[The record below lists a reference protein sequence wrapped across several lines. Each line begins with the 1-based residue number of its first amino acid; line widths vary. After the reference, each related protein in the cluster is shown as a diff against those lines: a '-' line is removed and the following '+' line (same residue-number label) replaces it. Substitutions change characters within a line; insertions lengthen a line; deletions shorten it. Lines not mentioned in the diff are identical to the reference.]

1 MTTVDRTTLPSLGA
15 DPSLRFPAIQKGA
28 LPNALNLWT
37 IEHRDVPIVV
47 FVLLLPVGAAAD
59 PEERPGLAAIAGDM
73 LDEGCGS
80 RSALDLHDVLARL
93 GAQVETEVGSDASVV
108 TLSVLTRNMA
118 RGLALLSEMVRE
130 PRFEQ
135 KEFDRVR
142 DLRLNRLLQLRDLA
156 PAVADRAFTQL
167 LYRNHPYGHLAIGT
181 EGSLRGMMVREVVS
195 FYRRA
200 YRPERMTLIAVGD
213 ASHAELREAVTQHFG
228 AWRPPAGGASGPE
241 LADAGRLDPPRHT
254 HERLAIVHR
263 AGAAQSELRIG
274 QVAADRRTAD
284 YHALVVLNMVLGGQ
298 FISRVNMNL
307 REDKGYTYGA
317 RTAFDFRRG
326 RGPFLLQV
334 GVQTDVTADALREA
348 LGELSAIRGDRP
360 VTDAELATA
369 KAALTR
375 GYPRNFE
382 TADQI
387 ARAAAQL
394 ALYEL
399 PDDYFSQFAERVSAV
414 DGGEVTRVAAQYLDP
429 ARMLTIVVGDRDRIT
444 APLTA
449 LNLGTSSEVA
459 MA

>member
-1 MTTVDRTTLPSLGA
+1 MTPADRSRLPGLGP
-15 DPSLRFPAIQKGA
+15 DPVLRFPAIEKSA
-28 LPNALNLWT
+28 LSNGVKVWT

-59 PEERPGLAAIAGDM
+59 PDERPGLAAITGDM

-80 RSALDLHDVLARL
+80 RSALDVHDALARI
-93 GAQVETEVGSDASVV
+93 GAQFETEVGSDATVL
-108 TLSVLTRNMA
+108 TMSVLARNMS
-118 RGLALLSEMVRE
+118 RGVGLLAEMTRA

-167 LYRNHPYGHLAIGT
+167 LYRNHPYGHLAIGS
-181 EGSLRGMMVREVVS
+181 EGSLRGMMLREVTT
-195 FYRRA
+195 FYRHA

-213 ASHAELREAVTQHFG
+213 ATHAALREAIARGFED
-228 AWRPPAGGASGPE
+228 WSF
-241 LADAGRLDPPRHT
+241 ADGVSPHVDPGEIDPPT
-254 HERLAIVHR
+254 LSHERVAIVHR

-274 QVAADRRTAD
+274 QVAAARRSPD
-284 YHALVVLNMVLGGQ
+284 YHALLVLNMVLGGQ
-298 FISRVNMNL
+298 FVSRVNMNL

-326 RGPFLLQV
+326 RGPFVLQV

-348 LGELSAIRGDRP
+348 LFEVAAIRGDRP
-360 VTDAELATA
+360 VTEAELTTA
-369 KAALTR
+369 RAALTR

-394 ALYEL
+394 ALYDL
-399 PDDYFSQFAERVSAV
+399 PDNSFTEFAPRVAAV
-414 DGGEVTRVAAQYLDP
+414 TEADATRVAQTYLDLP
-429 ARMLTIVVGDRDRIT
+429 RMLTVVVGDRDRIT
-444 APLTA
+444 APLAA
-449 LNLGTSSEVA
+449 LNLGASSEVA

>member
-1 MTTVDRTTLPSLGA
+1 MSVDRTRLPELGP
-15 DPSLRFPAIQKGA
+15 DPTLRFPSIEKQA
-28 LPNALNLWT
+28 LANGLNVWT
-37 IEHRDVPIVV
+37 IEHRDVPVVV
-47 FVLLLPVGAAAD
+47 FVLVLPIGAAAD
-59 PEERPGLAAIAGDM
+59 PDDRPGLAAITGDM
-73 LDEGCGS
+73 LDEGCGQ
-80 RSALDLHDVLARL
+80 RSAMDIHDALARA
-93 GAQVETEVGSDASVV
+93 GAQMETEVGSDATVV
-108 TLSVLTRNMA
+108 SLSVLTRNMS
-118 RGLALLSEMVRE
+118 RGLGLLAEMLRE

-181 EGSLRGMMVREVVS
+181 EGSLRGMMLREVTG

-200 YRPERMTLIAVGD
+200 YRPERVTLIAVGD
-213 ASHAELREAVTQHFG
+213 ATHEALRQAVADGFG
-228 AWRPPAGGASGPE
+228 SWNPPADHSPILTDTSQLE
-241 LADAGRLDPPRHT
+241 PPKVPL
-254 HERLAIVHR
+254 ERLAIVHR
-263 AGAAQSELRIG
+263 GGAAQSEMRIG
-274 QVAADRRTAD
+274 QVAAHRRTDD
-284 YHALVVLNMVLGGQ
+284 YHALLVLNMVLGGQ

-307 REDKGYTYGA
+307 REAKGYTYGA
-317 RTAFDFRRG
+317 RTSFDFRRG

-348 LGELSAIRGDRP
+348 LSEISAIRADRP
-360 VTDAELATA
+360 VTDSELATA
-369 KAALTR
+369 RAALTR

-399 PDDYFSQFAERVSAV
+399 PDNYFSEFAPRVTAV
-414 DGGEVTRVAAQYLDP
+414 DRDAVTRVAQKYLEP
-429 ARMLTIVVGDRDRIT
+429 SRMLTVVVGDRDRIT
-444 APLTA
+444 APLA
-449 LNLGTSSEVA
+449 SLNLGDSSEVA